1 MIRRWLMK
9 GICMKTCVFDV
20 INNTFEVLN
29 YRKSGLMLFERKF
42 KVLLM

>member
-20 INNTFEVLN
+20 MNNTFEVLN
-29 YRKSGLMLFERKF
+29 YGKSGLMLLRGSSKYF
-42 KVLLM
+42 